1 MRCIGYM
8 QLSLWLADYYPPLTI
23 HTNKASFQMRYT
35 SKVSPKTRTEQG
47 GEIWKV
53 TNGKVFTRFLPAS
66 QEFTV
71 QQVFLKYLLNVKQY
85 YKQGEGELCDQCFLS
100 APREKFNSR
109 AGLGLAPAGPQGRAS
124 SPRSAAG

>member
-1 MRCIGYM
+1 M
-8 QLSLWLADYYPPLTI
+8 
-23 HTNKASFQMRYT
+23 
-35 SKVSPKTRTEQG
+35 RTEQG

-53 TNGKVFTRFLPAS
+53 TNGKVFTGFLPAS

-85 YKQGEGELCDQCFLS
+85 YKQEAELCDQCFLS
-100 APREKFNSR
+100 APGEKFNSQ

-124 SPRSAAG
+124 SPCSAAG